1 MLYMLYISAWHIVS
15 ITMANRPLADIALE
29 LQLKGTRGGG
39 EGNPHID
46 RGN

>member
-1 MLYMLYISAWHIVS
+1 
-15 ITMANRPLADIALE
+15 MANRPLAEIALE
-29 LQLKGTRGGG
+29 LQLKGTRGEGGG